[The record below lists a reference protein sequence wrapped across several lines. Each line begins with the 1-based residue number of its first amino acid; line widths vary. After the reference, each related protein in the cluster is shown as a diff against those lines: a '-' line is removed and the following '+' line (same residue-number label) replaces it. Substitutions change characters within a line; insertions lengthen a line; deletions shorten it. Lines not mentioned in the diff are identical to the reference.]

1 MPDYDIDL
9 TLDSLMIPA
18 ISETFPFGT
27 KVIPTVENKGG
38 LSTAE
43 VNSNV
48 MLPFTRMRPRVCS
61 ADSVTSRVEYDAK
74 IVFSAPQGTTPA
86 SGYTLT
92 LGTGDYVGCTVTFTN
107 LLVHACTVRQSDGTT
122 TLFQVPAGKTMSAMW
137 GGSSWLWTTAGSVTA
152 GDPTPVS
159 SAAVHAAI
167 LPSMITAQIPFEPA
181 SGITIT
187 SNGARLIKISNYLYQ
202 FLCEPLEFTT
212 TATGDY
218 QQIGTF
224 PKSLVSGKS
233 VLITAEN
240 CLYDNNMLKA
250 IDCYITDTSTS
261 SMGIIIRN
269 TIEAGSHFL
278 CGTMLIILKD

>member
-107 LLVHACTVRQSDGTT
+107 LLAHACTVRQSDGTT
-122 TLFQVPAGKTMSAMW
+122 TLFSVPAGKTMSAMW
-137 GGSSWLWTTAGSVTA
+137 NGTAWLWTTTGSVTA
-152 GDPTPVS
+152 NDPTPVS

-187 SNGARLIKISNYLYQ
+187 SNGTRLIKISNYLYQ
-202 FLCEPLEFTT
+202 FLSEPLEFTT
-212 TATGDY
+212 TATGDF

-240 CLYDNNMLKA
+240 CLYDYNMLKA

-278 CGTMLIILKD
+278 YGTMLIILKD